1 MTYAHVYNHLYECRK
16 NMRVE
21 GHFMVPTAKKQIG
34 KKAGMPHYVYG
45 YLTHVVLVEVDM
57 LTGETD
63 VLRVVSIPD
72 CGRVLN
78 RQGLEGQAEGGAVMG
93 IGYTLYEDT
102 VMEGG
107 VHRTTN
113 FTNYILPTFKE
124 TPIIETIPVEE
135 AEASGPYGA
144 KGIGEVVMIPII
156 PAIVQALYDATGVRL
171 RHLPATPERVFRAMK
186 EQGII

>member
-1 MTYAHVYNHLYECRK
+1 
-16 NMRVE
+16 
-21 GHFMVPTAKKQIG
+21 MVPTAKKQIG